1 MVNKI
6 QAKVLSQ
13 QWQLILWMHTMKKY
27 MKKKIVKKYPIKLYL
42 IKEKWTQW
50 LVWRKINH
58 LKVGSKGSHLLK
70 TTKRE
75 ILSRINYIL
84 YKEVTLIQIIR
95 YRDSLKTK
103 KLQQAKERIH
113 LNTTLQEVAE
123 WMEAIS
129 HKEAKAI

>member
-1 MVNKI
+1 M
-6 QAKVLSQ
+6 
-13 QWQLILWMHTMKKY
+13 
-27 MKKKIVKKYPIKLYL
+27 
-42 IKEKWTQW
+42 
-50 LVWRKINH
+50 
-58 LKVGSKGSHLLK
+58 GSKGSHLLK

-75 ILSRINYIL
+75 IHSRINYIL